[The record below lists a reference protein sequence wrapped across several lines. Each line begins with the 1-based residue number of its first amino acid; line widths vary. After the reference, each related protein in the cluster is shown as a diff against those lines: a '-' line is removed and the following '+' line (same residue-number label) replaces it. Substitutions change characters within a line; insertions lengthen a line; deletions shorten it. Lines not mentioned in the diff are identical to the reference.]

1 MNHIT
6 ISIDQQRQILSFINE
21 EDEYLTVKEIAEC
34 IDGMQL
40 HIVDTCLQ
48 VLKNKGYIAATLS
61 RGRESYKGKHLDI
74 DKIYPIETAN
84 KQAPVKKVVKR
95 NKPFTPNPTVG
106 YRVEKGKVLVF
117 LDRKASSKT
126 LTLTVQDL
134 KELITAVEKSQ
145 MAFLTN

>member
-6 ISIDQQRQILSFINE
+6 ISIDQQRQVLSFINE

-40 HIVDTCLQ
+40 HIVDACLQ
-48 VLKNKGYIAATLS
+48 YLKKDGLITATLS
-61 RGRESYKGKHLDI
+61 RGREAYKGKHLDI
-74 DKIYPIETAN
+74 HKIYPIKTTS
-84 KQAPVKKVVKR
+84 KQASTKTTTKR

-145 MAFLTN
+145 MAF